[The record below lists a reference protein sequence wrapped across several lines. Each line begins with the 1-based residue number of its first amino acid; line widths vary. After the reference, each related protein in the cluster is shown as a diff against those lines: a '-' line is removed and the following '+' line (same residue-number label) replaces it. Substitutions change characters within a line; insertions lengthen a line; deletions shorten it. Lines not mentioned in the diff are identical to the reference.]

1 MCTVRRKILN
11 NDLLCEGE
19 PMDRLE
25 IKTKNLDI
33 LADYRAGLRMEP
45 QLRTF
50 FLELTLRCNE
60 ACFHCGSGC
69 SSSMPDGLPIEK
81 YKEVLMDIKENFG
94 TKVFI
99 AVTGGEPLLYDKF
112 FELMKFIS
120 DEGFRW
126 GMTSNATLITP
137 EIARRLADVGMRTI
151 SVSVD
156 GTKELHDS
164 YRNMPDAYDLAIRG
178 IQNLIDVDAF
188 SSIMVTTV
196 INHENIAYLDEMYD
210 TICAMDINEWRL
222 TGLEPIG
229 RALDHPDKL
238 LTIDDQRKMFDFIKS
253 KRDLKIPVTYGC
265 THFVG
270 LEYEAEI
277 RDWYFLC
284 NAGVYTASINVNG
297 EFGGCLDI
305 PRNEKTIC
313 GNISSE
319 KFSDVWR
326 NGFEFFRTPLSTRC
340 ETCKNCPDEK
350 WCSGDAYHSWNYEK
364 DEPRVCLRELW
375 ATDNM

>member
-1 MCTVRRKILN
+1 M
-11 NDLLCEGE
+11 DLF
-19 PMDRLE
+19 E

-33 LADYRAGLRMEP
+33 LADYRAGLRKKP

-69 SSSMPDGLPIEK
+69 SENMPDGLPIET
-81 YKEVLMDIKENFG
+81 YKEVIRDIKENFG
-94 TKVFI
+94 TQVFI

-112 FELMKFIS
+112 FELMEFVR

-137 EIARRLADVGMRTI
+137 EIATRLADVGMRTI

-156 GTKELHDS
+156 GTRELHDS
-164 YRNMPDAYDLAIRG
+164 YRNMPNAYDLAIKG
-178 IQNLIDVDAF
+178 IQNLIDVDRF

-196 INHENIAYLDEMYD
+196 INHENINYLDEMYD

-229 RALDHPDKL
+229 RALSHPDML
-238 LTIDDQRKMFDFIKS
+238 LTIEDQKKMFDFIKA

-284 NAGVYTASINVNG
+284 SAGLYTASINVNG
-297 EFGGCLDI
+297 EFGACLDI

-313 GNISSE
+313 GTVSSE

-326 NGFEFFRTPLSTRC
+326 DGFEFFRTPLSTRC

-350 WCSGDAYHSWNYEK
+350 WCSGDAFHSWNYEK
-364 DEPRVCLRELW
+364 DEPMVCLRELW
-375 ATDNM
+375 A